1 MVFEGQVRSRSSAVH
16 QHAAAAP
23 GESEIQRRNPQRVSM
38 ILNVTGWETLSA
50 GSLNL
55 AVNDSVIDE
64 LGTFKPKVEESAAG
78 IVYPPPHEW
87 IPTVRKAYWYY
98 TATAR
103 VGEAKES
110 VLVRRAEVPVR
121 GVVELFAAVS
131 LTGKFRLKPNDVV
144 GVEVFASRRPNAT
157 SI

>member
-1 MVFEGQVRSRSSAVH
+1 
-16 QHAAAAP
+16 
-23 GESEIQRRNPQRVSM
+23 
-38 ILNVTGWETLSA
+38 
-50 GSLNL
+50 L

-78 IVYPPPHEW
+78 IVYPPPHEG
-87 IPTVRKAYWYY
+87 IPTAPQGLWYF

-131 LTGKFRLKPNDVV
+131 LTDKFRLKPNDVV

-157 SI
+157 SS